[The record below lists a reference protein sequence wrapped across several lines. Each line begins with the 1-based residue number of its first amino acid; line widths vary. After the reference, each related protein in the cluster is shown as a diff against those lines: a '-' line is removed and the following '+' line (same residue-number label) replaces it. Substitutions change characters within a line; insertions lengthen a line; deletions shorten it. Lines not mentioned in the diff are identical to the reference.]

1 MEITFPNDKIVL
13 VTGST
18 RGIGKA
24 IALKFAKAGAQ
35 VAIHYRKNPDL
46 ARNVMESLPGSGHF
60 MVKGDLSSPIEI
72 KLMFENIINLKNRI
86 DILVN
91 NAGIYE
97 EKEWWKLD
105 YEEWQRH
112 WNTTINSNLNGFA
125 NLSFLVARQMIEQ
138 GGGKIINISS
148 RGAFRGEPNAL
159 PYGAAKAGMNSFGQ
173 SMAWALAP
181 KNVYVYTIA
190 PGFVRTDM
198 TEDILNSERGK
209 AITAQSPMNRVA
221 EPEEIAQAALMM
233 AADGSEY
240 MSGCILDVNG
250 ASYLRS

>member
-1 MEITFPNDKIVL
+1 MDITFPNNKIVL
-13 VTGST
+13 VTGSS

-24 IALKFAKAGAQ
+24 IAEKFAAAGAQ
-35 VAIHYRKNPDL
+35 VAIHYRGNPDL
-46 ARNVMESLPGSGHF
+46 ARKVMEELPGSGHF
-60 MVKGDLSSPIEI
+60 LVKGDLASPNEV

-91 NAGIYE
+91 NAGIFE
-97 EKEWWKLD
+97 EKEWWNLD
-105 YEEWQRH
+105 YDEWQRH
-112 WNTTINSNLNGFA
+112 WNKTINSNLNGFA
-125 NLSFLVARQMIEQ
+125 NLSFLVAKQMISQ

-148 RGAFRGEPNAL
+148 RGAFRGEPHAL

-173 SMAWALAP
+173 SMAFALAP
-181 KNVYVYTIA
+181 KNVFVYTLA

-198 TEDILNSERGK
+198 TEHILDSERGSS
-209 AITAQSPMNRVA
+209 IISQSPMNRVA
-221 EPEEIAQAALMM
+221 EPEEIAQAVLMM

-240 MSGCILDVNG
+240 MTGCIVDMNG